1 MSAGHA
7 AQNVRQDERGTEKG
21 DSGAWYEW
29 VRGRQKFCQY
39 DRLFAQMTAC
49 YFFCFFFWPVFQ

>member
-21 DSGAWYEW
+21 DSGAQFVME
-29 VRGRQKFCQY
+29 
-39 DRLFAQMTAC
+39 
-49 YFFCFFFWPVFQ
+49 